1 MNKYLKIFLILVAI
15 SVVVGGG
22 AVYYIFNMPARD
34 VENETPAYT
43 LNAEVLYTSFS
54 NNEDAANLKYGD
66 KVIQVS
72 GVVVDKITE
81 DYQVSITLSD
91 EMEGINCAVD
101 SASYVENKEFFDGLN
116 TGNKIILKGKCDG
129 FDMIMGVVL
138 TRCFLINK

>member
-1 MNKYLKIFLILVAI
+1 MNKYLKFFLILVAI
-15 SVVVGGG
+15 GVVVGGG

-43 LNAEVLYTSFS
+43 LNAEVLYTDFS

-81 DYQVSITLSD
+81 DYQVSITLND

-116 TGNKIILKGKCDG
+116 TGNKITLKGKCDG